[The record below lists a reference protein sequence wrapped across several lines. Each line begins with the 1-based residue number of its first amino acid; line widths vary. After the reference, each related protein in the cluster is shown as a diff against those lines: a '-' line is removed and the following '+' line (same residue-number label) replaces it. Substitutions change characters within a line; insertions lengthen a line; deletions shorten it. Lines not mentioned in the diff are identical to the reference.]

1 MFPGPGSRD
10 RDGLVKRPIQ
20 IIAASL
26 GLILAAP
33 AQAQV
38 SAGQILN
45 NLRSEQRRHQVLPT
59 PMPRA
64 SAPQAAT
71 PGPATSHAIHF
82 VVRRIR
88 FVGAPR
94 RGRAALQ
101 PLVAPYLNRRIDFAT
116 LQQSADRVAEHYQ
129 RHGRLVHVLIPAQDI
144 TAGVVTLRIVQAR
157 LGAVVVHGAPPGDG
171 ARMQDWIHEQVPPG
185 KRISLAALERGLLL
199 LDDLPEFAV
208 SGSLARGSRPGLSN
222 VDLQVARRPSL
233 LGAASVDD
241 YGSSSTGRTRMSVQL
256 GVNGVLGFGTRLDLS
271 AMHSSGTNFVQA
283 GLGLPLGDDGWRVG
297 IDASRM
303 QYKIVGSA
311 FQALAISGDTT
322 SAGMHLSYP
331 LLRSRPANLLL
342 RLGWGF
348 NSIQNSNAA
357 GEVADQTYD
366 TRVGHAGIDA
376 NWLGAGINTASL
388 RLSAGSIGRNQLGTQ
403 SGGGTSA
410 GGNVTVGSGYTQNN
424 GSLAAGDNIVVGGN
438 YSQGGGSTSSA
449 GNTSVAG
456 NYTQSGGLTNVSA
469 TLAVNGAYAQS
480 NGTTI
485 AGCLSVGQGYDQ
497 IGGNTSSA
505 GNIAVGGNYS
515 QSAGNTSSGGNASIG
530 GNYTQGG
537 GTTNISGTLGVANN
551 YTQSNGSTHAG
562 CITIGGGYAQTGGNT
577 STVGNFS
584 VGNIAQGG
592 SSSSVGV
599 AGPGGGFLQRG
610 GNLSIGGNGSIGSS
624 GNVTLNHVS
633 STGGLQVAS
642 GGGSIQRTAGGSIST
657 GGSAT
662 FTAPYGTVSLGS
674 GNSFGGSLAV
684 TQGASRTSGQTT
696 ATTTT
701 SGAGGWVFQ
710 QAMLVPLGKL
720 SGGLPVLLD
729 DHGTPA
735 WVSLVPGVKQRV
747 MGLALPS
754 VRVRGRRNPLYDQD
768 VQRSDGRLLIVDLQS
783 DAASGGAAHA
793 QPSHPTPEQP

>member
-116 LQQSADRVAEHYQ
+116 LQQAADRVAEHYQ

-388 RLSAGSIGRNQLGTQ
+388 RLSAGSIGRNQLG
-403 SGGGTSA
+403 SYNSE
-410 GGNVTVGSGYTQNN
+410 Y
-424 GSLAAGDNIVVGGN
+424 D
-438 YSQGGGSTSSA
+438 
-449 GNTSVAG
+449 VAG
-456 NYTQSGGLTNVSA
+456 NFAKLDYAIAHTQSLVGGLSGQVSFSGQFANRNLDSSEQMYLGGPYALPAYNNGQLPATQGELLNLQLRQALPWRAQVTLFYDFGSVQTWKTDPAANNVSNHY
-469 TLAVNGAYAQS
+469 TVQDVGLG
-480 NGTTI
+480 
-485 AGCLSVGQGYDQ
+485 LSWRGPLG
-497 IGGNTSSA
+497 SSL
-505 GNIAVGGNYS
+505 
-515 QSAGNTSSGGNASIG
+515 TASWAHRL
-530 GNYTQGG
+530 
-537 GTTNISGTLGVANN
+537 GTLDPSV
-551 YTQSNGSTHAG
+551 
-562 CITIGGGYAQTGGNT
+562 T
-577 STVGNFS
+577 SY
-584 VGNIAQGG
+584 
-592 SSSSVGV
+592 
-599 AGPGGGFLQRG
+599 LE
-610 GNLSIGGNGSIGSS
+610 
-624 GNVTLNHVS
+624 LN
-633 STGGLQVAS
+633 GGLAS
-642 GGGSIQRTAGGSIST
+642 SR
-657 GGSAT
+657 
-662 FTAPYGTVSLGS
+662 VWLMLSLP
-674 GNSFGGSLAV
+674 F
-684 TQGASRTSGQTT
+684 
-696 ATTTT
+696 
-701 SGAGGWVFQ
+701 
-710 QAMLVPLGKL
+710 
-720 SGGLPVLLD
+720 D
-729 DHGTPA
+729 D
-735 WVSLVPGVKQRV
+735 
-747 MGLALPS
+747 
-754 VRVRGRRNPLYDQD
+754 
-768 VQRSDGRLLIVDLQS
+768 
-783 DAASGGAAHA
+783 
-793 QPSHPTPEQP
+793 

>member
-116 LQQSADRVAEHYQ
+116 LQQAADRVAEHYQ

-388 RLSAGSIGRNQLGTQ
+388 RLSAGSIGRNQLG
-403 SGGGTSA
+403 SYNSE
-410 GGNVTVGSGYTQNN
+410 Y
-424 GSLAAGDNIVVGGN
+424 D
-438 YSQGGGSTSSA
+438 
-449 GNTSVAG
+449 VAG
-456 NYTQSGGLTNVSA
+456 NFAKLDYAIAHTQSLVGGLSGQVSFSGQFANRNLDSSEQMYLGGPYALPAYNNGQLPATQGELLNLQLRQALPWRAQVKLFYDFGSVQTWKTDPAANNVSNHY
-469 TLAVNGAYAQS
+469 TVQDVGLG
-480 NGTTI
+480 
-485 AGCLSVGQGYDQ
+485 LSWRGPLG
-497 IGGNTSSA
+497 SSL
-505 GNIAVGGNYS
+505 
-515 QSAGNTSSGGNASIG
+515 TASWAHRL
-530 GNYTQGG
+530 
-537 GTTNISGTLGVANN
+537 GTLDPSV
-551 YTQSNGSTHAG
+551 
-562 CITIGGGYAQTGGNT
+562 T
-577 STVGNFS
+577 SY
-584 VGNIAQGG
+584 
-592 SSSSVGV
+592 
-599 AGPGGGFLQRG
+599 LE
-610 GNLSIGGNGSIGSS
+610 
-624 GNVTLNHVS
+624 LN
-633 STGGLQVAS
+633 GGLAS
-642 GGGSIQRTAGGSIST
+642 SR
-657 GGSAT
+657 
-662 FTAPYGTVSLGS
+662 VWLMLSLP
-674 GNSFGGSLAV
+674 F
-684 TQGASRTSGQTT
+684 
-696 ATTTT
+696 
-701 SGAGGWVFQ
+701 
-710 QAMLVPLGKL
+710 
-720 SGGLPVLLD
+720 D
-729 DHGTPA
+729 D
-735 WVSLVPGVKQRV
+735 
-747 MGLALPS
+747 
-754 VRVRGRRNPLYDQD
+754 
-768 VQRSDGRLLIVDLQS
+768 
-783 DAASGGAAHA
+783 
-793 QPSHPTPEQP
+793 